1 MHPKSSSWSCC
12 APSLISTGVYNFTH
26 VFLTLILLVYYCGAT
41 HSISE
46 DELEHDD
53 EAGAAYRLKYER
65 AVRELEYTRKRLQT
79 QHEHDL
85 EQLVG
90 LKKQLEKKLAD
101 AFEEIDEQR
110 KVVAQWKRKNQKM
123 AGEMNDLRILL
134 DEQNARNNVLEKKQ
148 KKFDS
153 ELQGM
158 QDIVKLEK
166 QAKEKLSKENHALN
180 TEKYQQEQTIAV
192 RLNLILSKLTNY
204 KFNFILHFRI
214 FEMIWK
220 LTWRKCRR

>member
-1 MHPKSSSWSCC
+1 MNENNFRHFKS
-12 APSLISTGVYNFTH
+12 V
-26 VFLTLILLVYYCGAT
+26 
-41 HSISE
+41 SE
-46 DELEHDD
+46 EELEHDD
-53 EAGAAYRLKYER
+53 VAGSAYRLKYER

-110 KVVAQWKRKNQKM
+110 KCVAQWKRKNQKM

-153 ELQGM
+153 ELQAL
-158 QDIVKLEK
+158 QDVVKLEK
-166 QAKEKLSKENHALN
+166 QAKEKLSKENHAIM
-180 TEKYQQEQTIAV
+180 TEKYQIEQTLAV
-192 RLNLILSKLTNY
+192 RLILKL
-204 KFNFILHFRI
+204 FIKNSL
-214 FEMIWK
+214 
-220 LTWRKCRR
+220 